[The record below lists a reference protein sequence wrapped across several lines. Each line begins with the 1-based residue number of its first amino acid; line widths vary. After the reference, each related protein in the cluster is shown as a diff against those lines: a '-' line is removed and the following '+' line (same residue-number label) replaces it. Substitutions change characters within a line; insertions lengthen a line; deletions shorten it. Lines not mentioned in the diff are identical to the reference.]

1 MRYSYIGF
9 TPHESFIPLAII
21 VERRMNFSSDLL
33 LRKLI
38 VFDSSPGFEELLD
51 LPLTYEGYKGEHV
64 QLVILKLSDM
74 DPDELKHNLEA
85 ARMAYRDEL
94 VWSEH
99 PV

>member
-1 MRYSYIGF
+1 M
-9 TPHESFIPLAII
+9 
-21 VERRMNFSSDLL
+21 
-33 LRKLI
+33 
-38 VFDSSPGFEELLD
+38 D
-51 LPLTYEGYKGEHV
+51 LPLTYEGNKGEHV

-85 ARMAYRDEL
+85 ARIAYRDEL